1 MTVMAKVKLLYLILE
16 NYSRPWILTDKKN
29 SVIIIND
36 YIVFSAIMPID
47 VEDSGWSQIVNVC
60 FNTSLIN

>member
-1 MTVMAKVKLLYLILE
+1 MTVMTKVKLLYLILE

-29 SVIIIND
+29 SVIIND